1 MTVDTF
7 ETALHAHL
15 DVPKRKTNQRN
26 GDCACLLGVDIG
38 AYDTCGHLCRYC
50 YANANAALVRDNMK
64 KHDPASPFL
73 LGNATPQDVIH
84 EAKQKSWLDRQISLG
99 F

>member
-1 MTVDTF
+1 
-7 ETALHAHL
+7 
-15 DVPKRKTNQRN
+15 
-26 GDCACLLGVDIG
+26 
-38 AYDTCGHLCRYC
+38 
-50 YANANAALVRDNMK
+50 MK

-73 LGNATPQDVIH
+73 LGTATPQDVIH